1 MRAGSSYVGVVNG
14 IVGKA
19 GHVSV
24 RFMDG
29 IQKSMKVKDL
39 NTTQDYKSI
48 YYPGKVIR
56 VAVNKLERLCTK
68 SKVIEACLAGQP
80 KTALCDKEVQI
91 KSFSEAYAQSI
102 QDTGLNVG

>member
-1 MRAGSSYVGVVNG
+1 LRAGSSYVGVVNG

-19 GHVSV
+19 NHVSV

-29 IQKSMKVKDL
+29 IQKSIKVKDL
-39 NTTQDYKSI
+39 NTTQDYTKI

-68 SKVIEACLAGQP
+68 SKVIAACLEGRP
-80 KTALCDKEVQI
+80 KAALCDKEVQI
-91 KSFSEAYAQSI
+91 KSFGQAYAQSI
-102 QDTGLNVG
+102 QDTGLDVG